1 MGAISVL
8 TLVHRR
14 KRHLLNLL
22 EGLKQSARLPDEVVV
37 VYMNEPSDYA
47 LPPLPYPVRSL
58 HVRSEDTNLPLAEA
72 RNQAAAQA
80 TSNQLIFLDVDCIPE
95 ADLLMSYER
104 ALAQF
109 GGLLMG
115 DVRYLPAQAAASGW
129 TFSQLRARAVPH
141 PARPVVSTLVQPE
154 DRYELFWSLSFGI
167 HRAVF
172 ERLGGFDTGYQ
183 GYGAED
189 TDLAFTA
196 RLQQIPFALCRAR
209 AYHQHHTV
217 YRPPL
222 PHLSDIIANA
232 RYFYHKWQ
240 RWPMEGWLQKFQ
252 EAGYIDRQ
260 AEGRHLKLLRL
271 PRADEIEA
279 ARSDAPAGF

>member
-1 MGAISVL
+1 MDAISVL

-14 KRHLLNLL
+14 RHHLLNLL
-22 EGLKQSARLPDEVVV
+22 EGLKQSIRLPDEVVV
-37 VYMNEPSDYA
+37 VYMNESADYE
-47 LPPLPYPVRSL
+47 LPPLPYPVRSF
-58 HVRSEDTNLPLAEA
+58 HVRSKHTNLPLAEA
-72 RNQAAAQA
+72 RNHAATQA
-80 TSNQLIFLDVDCIPE
+80 TSEQLIFLDVDCIPE
-95 ADLLMSYER
+95 TDLLSSYER

-109 GGLLMG
+109 AGLLMG
-115 DVRYLPAQAAASGW
+115 DVHYLPAQATASGW
-129 TFSQLRARAVPH
+129 TFPQLRARAVSH
-141 PARPVVSTLVQPE
+141 PARPEVRALVQPE

-172 ERLGGFDTGYQ
+172 ERLGGFDTGYR

-196 RLQQIPFALCRAR
+196 RQQEVPFALCRAR
-209 AYHQHHTV
+209 AYHQHHAV

-222 PHLSDIIANA
+222 SHLLDIIANA
-232 RYFYHKWQ
+232 RYFYQKWQ
-240 RWPMEGWLQKFQ
+240 RWPMEGWLQKFR
-252 EAGYIDRQ
+252 EVGFIDWQ
-260 AEGRHLKLLRL
+260 AEGHHLKLLRP